1 MSAVDDRRNRARDAF
16 YQEMIIGDQVAV
28 RALDNV
34 VNVATRV
41 RMTHEIVL
49 AFIQA
54 PDTGADQD
62 DITGP
67 LRAAFEAAGF
77 EVVQ

>member
-1 MSAVDDRRNRARDAF
+1 MSALEERRQRANETFWNHEPHGTMAAVDDAI
-16 YQEMIIGDQVAV
+16 Q
-28 RALDNV
+28 
-34 VNVATRV
+34 VATRV
-41 RMTHEIVL
+41 QMTHEIVL

-54 PDTGADQD
+54 PDTGADHD
-62 DITGP
+62 DIAGP